1 MSLDRTTLTIWGGE
15 KGSPAYFTGTFDATG
30 NVLRGEW
37 VYPGRGYKSVMTKTA
52 WHTASH
58 VRFMLAKKLET
69 DR

>member
-52 WHTASH
+52 
-58 VRFMLAKKLET
+58 
-69 DR
+69 